1 LMRMVAAGLRA
12 GSSRTR
18 PDVKRPVSLGDWV
31 VEVVIGGRMVDVV
44 EIVGLVVVEV
54 EVVLLVKFAVLGP
67 LAGARQLTSRESGAV
82 GQEPPRTARTKAAT
96 LLLPLELKASTLPY
110 RKLTNHARDGLETLD
125 VDDQ

>member
-1 LMRMVAAGLRA
+1 VRIRQRVRGQRPYGRRDRGRPSSGVMSPEPENGLNFRY
-12 GSSRTR
+12 
-18 PDVKRPVSLGDWV
+18 RPV
-31 VEVVIGGRMVDVV
+31 
-44 EIVGLVVVEV
+44 
-54 EVVLLVKFAVLGP
+54 KFGVLGP
-67 LAGARQLTSRESGAV
+67 LAGARQLTSREPGAL